1 VELNLFGVGRWES
14 VHVNTFWWN
23 SGFAERSFD
32 TSAKS
37 LDNNANFVDV
47 DQNVLIERVFLWIL
61 LVLEDLCF
69 NLLHSLVFHITFI
82 TFKTNLCL
90 HQTLDLVVTDK
101 QYFRILLWL
110 SEWIVFWNFEMAML
124 IGFVRAGGT
133 WLLFGDDWEFNFV
146 SSSFYLV
153 EKLLSISSTRLWNLI
168 LNFGGS
174 SSIDWNHDSLFSRFE
189 SIEFDFP
196 TKCVGKDLCNFVIK
210 INFGLKQFWK
220 LLFLGELAQSFGI
233 LSLDLE
239 FGVLDINSN
248 IWWFWGSSGL

>member
-1 VELNLFGVGRWES
+1 
-14 VHVNTFWWN
+14 
-23 SGFAERSFD
+23 
-32 TSAKS
+32 
-37 LDNNANFVDV
+37 
-47 DQNVLIERVFLWIL
+47 
-61 LVLEDLCF
+61 
-69 NLLHSLVFHITFI
+69 
-82 TFKTNLCL
+82 
-90 HQTLDLVVTDK
+90 
-101 QYFRILLWL
+101 
-110 SEWIVFWNFEMAML
+110 MAML

-210 INFGLKQFWK
+210 INFGLKQF
-220 LLFLGELAQSFGI
+220 
-233 LSLDLE
+233 
-239 FGVLDINSN
+239 
-248 IWWFWGSSGL
+248 